1 MSHGEL
7 GLVVF
12 IVFAIVSAR
21 YWPRAGEWVVKRFSG
36 GDSDAER

>member
-7 GLVVF
+7 GLVAF

-21 YWPRAGEWVVKRFSG
+21 YWPRAGEGGERFSG
-36 GDSDAER
+36 EGDGER